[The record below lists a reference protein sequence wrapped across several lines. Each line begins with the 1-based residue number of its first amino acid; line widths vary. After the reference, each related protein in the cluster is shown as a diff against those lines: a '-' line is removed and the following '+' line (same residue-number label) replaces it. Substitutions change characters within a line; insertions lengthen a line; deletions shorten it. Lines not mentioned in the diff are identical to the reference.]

1 MCDDVDSTCYFM
13 EDKMEHRVAKKAGD
27 QKAQGMVEYALLL
40 AFVVV
45 VSMALVAGSPK
56 MLNEMGNVFGSTA
69 SALNGK

>member
-1 MCDDVDSTCYFM
+1 MCDDVGSTCCFM
-13 EDKMEHRVAKKAGD
+13 EDKMEHRNAKKAES
-27 QKAQGMVEYALLL
+27 QKAQSMVEYALLL
-40 AFVVV
+40 AFVII